1 MNNTFS
7 QFLAAYNQASQ
18 NIKNVIDSEE
28 IGLFVDT
35 LAVDPSLKSKFLV
48 IISNRILDLIPD
60 SELISQLEQIGFAE
74 PEKIAQIKNFVTLK
88 TTTTTANTISS
99 EIAEAEAVLETL
111 SPIRTMAGDS
121 RHTPAP
127 AESTYT
133 SMQSAILGEGK

>member
-1 MNNTFS
+1 MKKDFS

-35 LAVDPSLKSKFLV
+35 LAVDPSLKPKFLI

-88 TTTTTANTISS
+88 SCK
-99 EIAEAEAVLETL
+99 VF
-111 SPIRTMAGDS
+111 
-121 RHTPAP
+121 
-127 AESTYT
+127 
-133 SMQSAILGEGK
+133 